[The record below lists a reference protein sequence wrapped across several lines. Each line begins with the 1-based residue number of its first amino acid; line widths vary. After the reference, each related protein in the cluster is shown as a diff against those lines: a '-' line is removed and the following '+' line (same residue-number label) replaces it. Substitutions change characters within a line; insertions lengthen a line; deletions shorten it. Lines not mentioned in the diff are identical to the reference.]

1 MTHNRLILVSTVGVS
16 LLAVKGGRPSLVLN
30 SRYKLNR
37 DRLAAFRG
45 RDNLTQGGKPMQF
58 ADRTVIVTG
67 GGSGIGQ
74 AMAIRFAAE
83 RAAVVIADR
92 EGGRAMEVARKITA
106 AGGKAIA
113 TQTDVSLSPDVQAM
127 VALAVKSFGAVDV
140 LVNNAAA
147 PGGDNVASMDEATW
161 DRDLTVCL
169 KSAFLC
175 CRYVLP
181 AMIDRRRGVI
191 VNIAS
196 VNALGFFGNE
206 AYSAAKAG
214 VINLTESLAARYG
227 RFGIRANAIAPGS
240 IRTPIWQHRIDQDPE
255 VLKRPGK
262 MVPVG
267 PNWRARRRGQRG
279 TVSGFRRS
287 GLDFGRG
294 VARRWRPDGR
304 KSPDGGRSPGGVAR
318 TGQVQCDSPLLR
330 KGEKARGLGG
340 CPTGSY
346 F

>member
-1 MTHNRLILVSTVGVS
+1 M
-16 LLAVKGGRPSLVLN
+16 K
-30 SRYKLNR
+30 
-37 DRLAAFRG
+37 
-45 RDNLTQGGKPMQF
+45 F

-74 AMAIRFAAE
+74 AMAIRFADE

-147 PGGDNVASMDEATW
+147 PGGDNVASMDEVTW

-181 AMIDRRRGVI
+181 AMIERRRGVI

-240 IRTPIWQHRIDQDPE
+240 IRTPIWQHRIDKDPE
-255 VLKRPGK
+255 VLKRLEKWYPLGRIGEPEDVANAALFLASDAASWISGVVLRVDGGLMAGNPLMADDLLVESREPLNKRGK
-262 MVPVG
+262 
-267 PNWRARRRGQRG
+267 
-279 TVSGFRRS
+279 
-287 GLDFGRG
+287 
-294 VARRWRPDGR
+294 GR
-304 KSPDGGRSPGGVAR
+304 KA
-318 TGQVQCDSPLLR
+318 
-330 KGEKARGLGG
+330 
-340 CPTGSY
+340 
-346 F
+346 